1 MGCNCKK
8 TYDKVKKYADNREQL
23 EQEENEINQ
32 NIVNKIARFINQ
44 ILLGIISSCL
54 FIIISIPLTL
64 YIIGCILLGK
74 QPYIRIK
81 DPKKIFKKKDAR

>member
-32 NIVNKIARFINQ
+32 NIVNKVARFITQ
-44 ILLGIISSCL
+44 FFFGIISSCL